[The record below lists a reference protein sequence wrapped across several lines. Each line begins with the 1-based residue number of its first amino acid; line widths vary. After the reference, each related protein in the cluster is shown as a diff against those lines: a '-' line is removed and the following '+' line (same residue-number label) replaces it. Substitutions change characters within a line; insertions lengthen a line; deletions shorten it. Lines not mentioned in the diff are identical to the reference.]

1 MCQPSR
7 NCTEILTFF
16 SFLSTFILTNEGH
29 HPGHMVVRDDGE
41 TRGEG
46 GYCVDCTASLS
57 EGGSLTL
64 LRLMD
69 VR

>member
-1 MCQPSR
+1 
-7 NCTEILTFF
+7 
-16 SFLSTFILTNEGH
+16 
-29 HPGHMVVRDDGE
+29 MVVRDDGE

-64 LRLMD
+64 LRLTD
-69 VR
+69 VRLQNFGGIPKLQLCSKEFRVNYYC